1 MDGDLLRIILIGVF
15 LVLSAFFSSSEAA
28 FLSLQKTRLAYLV
41 NNQIPGAKRISKMIN
56 NTERLLSTIL
66 LGNNLVNVAL
76 SALITALCVDLMN
89 ESSALAIPFAIG
101 IGTILLLIFGEIIP
115 KSIAV
120 KNAEKTSFLFAKPL
134 KILESLLYP
143 ITIFL
148 QWLSQIT
155 QSVFGQDQDQEE
167 RVTEGEILSLIDL
180 GEAEGTVEPTEAE
193 MVENVFKFSDI
204 QVKEIMT
211 PRTEIISIEK
221 GASVSEFLKIYQ
233 TNSHTR
239 FPVHKEMNE
248 NIIGIISTKDVL
260 RVLSSDNLNFQDS
273 VTEIIRD
280 AYFVPETKLAAD
292 LFEELRLTGNQMAIC
307 LDEYGGIAG
316 LITIKR
322 LTEAIVG
329 RVAEEGQSLEDEYES
344 ITHNT
349 FQIEGGMDINEVNSQ
364 LNLNL
369 PDGEYETI
377 AGFVLSTLGEIPD
390 TGDKFTFKD
399 LTFEI
404 INMDQL
410 RIDSILITINPS
422 DNSISQNES
431 NIN

>member
-1 MDGDLLRIILIGVF
+1 MDGDLLRIILIGIF
-15 LVLSAFFSSSEAA
+15 LILSAFFSSSEAA
-28 FLSLQKTRLAYLV
+28 FLSLQKTRLSYLV
-41 NNQIPGAKRISKMIN
+41 SNKIPGAKRISEMVN

-76 SALITALCVDLMN
+76 SALITALCVDLMKD
-89 ESSALAIPFAIG
+89 SSTLAIPVAIG
-101 IGTILLLIFGEIIP
+101 IGTVLLLIFGEIIP

-134 KILESLLYP
+134 KIFETSLFP
-143 ITIFL
+143 ITVLL
-148 QWLSQIT
+148 QWLSQVT
-155 QSVFGQDQDQEE
+155 QSIFGQDNEKEE
-167 RVTEGEILSLIDL
+167 GVTEGEILSLIDL
-180 GEAEGTVEPTEAE
+180 GEAEGTVEATEAE

-204 QVKEIMT
+204 QVKEVMT
-211 PRTEIISIEK
+211 PRIEIISIEK
-221 GASVSEFLKIYQ
+221 GATLSDFLKIYQ
-233 TNSHTR
+233 SNSHTR
-239 FPVHKEMNE
+239 FPVHKENNE

-260 RVLSSDNLNFQDS
+260 RVLSLEGINFQDS

-280 AYFVPETKLAAD
+280 AYFVPETKLASD

-316 LITIKR
+316 LVTLKR

-329 RVAEEGQSLEDEYES
+329 KVAEEGQSLEEEYES
-344 ITHNT
+344 ISHNS
-349 FQIEGGMDINEVNSQ
+349 FQIEGGMDINDVNSQ

-377 AGFVLSTLGEIPD
+377 AGFVLSTLGEIPK
-390 TGDKFTFKD
+390 TGDKFIFEN

-404 INMDQL
+404 ISMDQL
-410 RIDSILITINPS
+410 RIDSILITRT
-422 DNSISQNES
+422 S
-431 NIN
+431 NMDQLPENQSTN

>member
-28 FLSLQKTRLAYLV
+28 FLSLQKTRLTYLV
-41 NNQIPGAKRISKMIN
+41 NNQVPGAKRISKMIN

-120 KNAEKTSFLFAKPL
+120 KNAEKTSFLFSKPL
-134 KILESLLYP
+134 KILESCLYP

-155 QSVFGQDQDQEE
+155 QSIFGQDQDQEE
-167 RVTEGEILSLIDL
+167 GVTEGEILSLIDL

-221 GASVSEFLKIYQ
+221 GASVSEFFKIYQ

-329 RVAEEGQSLEDEYES
+329 KVAEEGQSLEDEYES

-410 RIDSILITINPS
+410 RIDSILITINPT
-422 DNSISQNES
+422 DNSESENDS

>member
-1 MDGDLLRIILIGVF
+1 MDGDLLRIFLIGVF

-28 FLSLQKTRLAYLV
+28 FLSLQKTRLTYLV
-41 NNQIPGAKRISKMIN
+41 NNQVPGAKRISKMIN
-56 NTERLLSTIL
+56 NTERLLATIL

-134 KILESLLYP
+134 KILESCLYP

-155 QSVFGQDQDQEE
+155 QSIFGQDQDQEE
-167 RVTEGEILSLIDL
+167 GVTEGEILSLIDL

-211 PRTEIISIEK
+211 PRTE
-221 GASVSEFLKIYQ
+221 
-233 TNSHTR
+233 
-239 FPVHKEMNE
+239 
-248 NIIGIISTKDVL
+248 IISTKDVL

-329 RVAEEGQSLEDEYES
+329 KVAEEGQSLEDEYES

-377 AGFVLSTLGEIPD
+377 AGFVLSTLGEIPN
-390 TGDKFTFKD
+390 TGDNFTFKN

-410 RIDSILITINPS
+410 RIDSILITINPT
-422 DNSISQNES
+422 DNSVSENES

>member
-204 QVKEIMT
+204 QVKEVMT
-211 PRTEIISIEK
+211 PRTEIVSIEK

-239 FPVHKEMNE
+239 FPVHKEINE

-260 RVLSSDNLNFQDS
+260 RVLSSDDLNFQDS

>member
-204 QVKEIMT
+204 QVKEVMT
-211 PRTEIISIEK
+211 PRTEIVSIEK

-239 FPVHKEMNE
+239 FPVHKEINE

-260 RVLSSDNLNFQDS
+260 RVLSSDDLNFQDS

-329 RVAEEGQSLEDEYES
+329 KVAEEGQSLEDEYES

-377 AGFVLSTLGEIPD
+377 AGFVLSTLGEIPN
-390 TGDKFTFKD
+390 TGDNFTFKN

-410 RIDSILITINPS
+410 RIDSILITINPT
-422 DNSISQNES
+422 DNSVSENES

>member
-28 FLSLQKTRLAYLV
+28 FLSLQKTRLTYLV
-41 NNQIPGAKRISKMIN
+41 NNQVPGAKRISKMIN

-120 KNAEKTSFLFAKPL
+120 KNAEKTSFLFSKPL
-134 KILESLLYP
+134 KILESCLYP

-155 QSVFGQDQDQEE
+155 QSIFGQDQDQEE
-167 RVTEGEILSLIDL
+167 GVTEGEILSLIDL

-329 RVAEEGQSLEDEYES
+329 KVAEEGQSLEDEYES
-344 ITHNT
+344 ITHNS

-410 RIDSILITINPS
+410 RIDSILITINPK
-422 DNSISQNES
+422 DNSESENDS

>member
-1 MDGDLLRIILIGVF
+1 MDGDLLRIFLIGVF

-28 FLSLQKTRLAYLV
+28 FLSLQKTRLTYLV
-41 NNQIPGAKRISKMIN
+41 NNQVPGAKRISKMIN

-134 KILESLLYP
+134 KILESCLYP

-155 QSVFGQDQDQEE
+155 QSIFGQDQDQEE
-167 RVTEGEILSLIDL
+167 GVTEGEILSLIDL

-211 PRTEIISIEK
+211 PRTEII
-221 GASVSEFLKIYQ
+221 
-233 TNSHTR
+233 
-239 FPVHKEMNE
+239 E

-329 RVAEEGQSLEDEYES
+329 KVAEEGQSLEDEYES
-344 ITHNT
+344 ITHNS

-377 AGFVLSTLGEIPD
+377 AGFVLSTLGEIPN
-390 TGDKFTFKD
+390 TGDNFTFKN

-410 RIDSILITINPS
+410 RIDSILITINPT
-422 DNSISQNES
+422 DNSESENDS

>member
-28 FLSLQKTRLAYLV
+28 FLSLQKTRLTYLV
-41 NNQIPGAKRISKMIN
+41 NNQVPGAKRISKMIN

-134 KILESLLYP
+134 KILESCLYP

-167 RVTEGEILSLIDL
+167 GVTEGEILSLIDL

-329 RVAEEGQSLEDEYES
+329 KVAEEGQSLEDEYES

-349 FQIEGGMDINEVNSQ
+349 FQIEGGMDINQVNSQ

-369 PDGEYETI
+369 PNGEYETI

-390 TGDKFTFKD
+390 TGDKFNFKD